1 MRLLSSLDCS
11 PRPYAFSRQP
21 SLPLNLVIAFDRLTL
36 RQSLYLLV
44 SRISLDHL
52 EQLCA
57 ALACGAF
64 RDAQFA
70 LTNKCAKA
78 KQKKKPRARTLE
90 GEVR

>member
-44 SRISLDHL
+44 SRISLNHSA
-52 EQLCA
+52 QLCA

-70 LTNKCAKA
+70 LTNK
-78 KQKKKPRARTLE
+78 
-90 GEVR
+90 